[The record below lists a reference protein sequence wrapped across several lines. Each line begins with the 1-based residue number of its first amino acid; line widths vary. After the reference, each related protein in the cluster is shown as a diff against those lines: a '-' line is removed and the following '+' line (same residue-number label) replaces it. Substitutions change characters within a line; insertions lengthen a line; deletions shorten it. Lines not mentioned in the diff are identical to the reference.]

1 MKKKIT
7 VLLIVIFLFYA
18 IAFAEE
24 KKEIPDKRPPLQT
37 RFYIQ
42 GSYLIKP
49 DNLDPG
55 VNDFRYL
62 DPRSN
67 FISPDLLEVCV
78 NRQPLKNNMGFKV
91 KITGGEYASKIHARG
106 LGTTDSYVDLTDFFI
121 SYIIPVGSGIRLD
134 AGKMYTH
141 IGAEYLEA
149 LDNANYSNSFLFT
162 YAEPTTHT
170 GIHLTYDFSPK
181 FGIMG
186 HIYNGWD
193 NFSDNNTAKT
203 QGITFSFT
211 PSENIGL
218 YFNILNGPEK
228 DENNTD
234 NRFFFNWVGNFK
246 VSKKFALT
254 ASYDYGKEEN
264 YTPEGEAVS
273 WSGYSLIG
281 KYDFTDKISF
291 SVRTDK
297 FDDKDGFR
305 TGVSQILKEVTFT
318 PSFKLGENMYIRP
331 EYRIDWST
339 VNSFNNGNSNM
350 QRTLGVGIMLNW

>member
-1 MKKKIT
+1 MKNRT
-7 VLLIVIFLFYA
+7 QIFLF
-18 IAFAEE
+18 FAMFLFSAAVFAQE
-24 KKEIPDKRPPLQT
+24 KEVADKKPPLQT

-42 GSYLIKP
+42 GSYLTNP
-49 DNLDPG
+49 DNSG
-55 VNDFRYL
+55 SGINDFRYL

-78 NRQPLKNNMGFKV
+78 SQQPLKNNMGFKV
-91 KITGGEYASKIHARG
+91 KVTGGEYASKIHARG
-106 LGTTDSYVDLTDFFI
+106 LGTTDNYVDPTDFFV
-121 SYIIPVGSGIRLD
+121 SYIIPVGNGIKLD

-170 GIHLTYDFSPK
+170 GAHLTYEFSPK
-181 FGIMG
+181 FSVMG

-193 NFSDNNTAKT
+193 NFSDNNAAKT

-211 PSENIGL
+211 PTGNLGL
-218 YFNILNGPEK
+218 YFNVLNGPEK

-234 NRFFFNWVGNFK
+234 NRFFFDWAGNLK
-246 VSKKFALT
+246 ISKNFALI

-264 YTPEGEAVS
+264 YTPDGEAVM
-273 WSGYSLIG
+273 WNGYSIIG
-281 KYDFTDKISF
+281 KYDFTDKVSF
-291 SVRTDK
+291 SVRYDK
-297 FDDKDGFR
+297 FDDRDGFR

-318 PSFKLGENMYIRP
+318 PSFKLGENVYIRP
-331 EYRIDWST
+331 EYRFDWST

-350 QRTLGVGIMLNW
+350 QRTFGAGVMLNW